1 MNQPALRRT
10 GLVAA
15 LLGLTLALAGC
26 LLSPGKFTASLDI
39 RKDGAFSYRYTGE
52 IMVLGL
58 SRLAQMGEV
67 AKARQFAPA
76 PCMDEADPT
85 KTHPCNSREIDEQRL
100 KWNREHAG
108 DAAKSQH
115 DAEAMR
121 AMFGGLDMSD
131 PKSAEELAA
140 RLRKQAGWRSV
151 VYKSDGLY
159 QVDFVMD
166 GRLDRDFAFPTVE
179 RMAMA
184 NPFLTLSR
192 RQDGTVRLDAP
203 GFTGGASGGP
213 LAAMMAG
220 MGAAAVKD
228 NASAK
233 PAAPWPQPEGQ
244 FTVTTDAVVLSNNTD
259 DGPQGDSSGQRLQW
273 TIGPRTTSPP
283 MAILHLAP

>member
-1 MNQPALRRT
+1 MNFATLRRT
-10 GLVAA
+10 GLAVT
-15 LLGLTLALAGC
+15 LLAVTLVLAGC

-39 RKDGAFSYRYTGE
+39 RKDGAFGYRYTGQ

-58 SRLAQMGEV
+58 SRLARMSEA
-67 AKARQFAPA
+67 AKAKPFAPQ
-76 PCMDEADPT
+76 PCPNEGDPA
-85 KTHPCNSREIDEQRL
+85 KHHPCTSREIDEQRL
-100 KWNREHAG
+100 EWNREHAG
-108 DAAKSQH
+108 DAQKAQR
-115 DAEAMR
+115 DAQAMR
-121 AMFGGLDMSD
+121 TLFGGLDMSD

-151 VYKSDGLY
+151 AYRGDGLY
-159 QVDFVMD
+159 EVDFAID

-213 LAAMMAG
+213 FAAMMAG
-220 MGAAAVKD
+220 MPRAGMND
-228 NASAK
+228 PGNGQ

-244 FTVTTDAVVLSNNTD
+244 FTLTTDAAVLANNTD
-259 DGPQGDSSGQRLQW
+259 EGPQPAATGQRLQW
-273 TIGPRTTSPP
+273 TIGPRTTTAP
-283 MAILHLAP
+283 MAILRIGG